1 MRVDLKAL
9 DDKIRKLQ
17 EFRKLVADPDLA
29 AFIGEATS
37 PNGQAQKRTPAY
49 ESELGNDVVTTIA
62 GFSGDFTVS
71 DAYEAMLKS
80 GYKFKGDEPKKS
92 IGNIL
97 REFALDGGI
106 KIVKPGKGRR
116 ATVYSGQ

>member
-17 EFRKLVADPDLA
+17 EFRKLAADPDLA
-29 AFIGEATS
+29 AFIGEES
-37 PNGQAQKRTPAY
+37 SNGNVVKRTPAY
-49 ESELGNDVVTTIA
+49 ESELGNDVIA
-62 GFSGDFTVS
+62 AIAAFGGEFTVAS
-71 DAYEAMLKS
+71 TYEAMEKA

-97 REFALDGGI
+97 REFAFSGGI

>member
-17 EFRKLVADPDLA
+17 EFRKMVADPDLA

-37 PNGQAQKRTPAY
+37 SNGHTPKRTPAY
-49 ESELGNDVVTTIA
+49 ESELGNDVIATIA
-62 GFSGDFTVS
+62 EFSGDFTVA
-71 DAYEAMLKS
+71 DTHAAMQKAN
-80 GYKFKGDEPKKS
+80 YKFKGEEPKKS

-97 REFALDGGI
+97 REFALSGGI

-116 ATVYSGQ
+116 ATLYSAQ